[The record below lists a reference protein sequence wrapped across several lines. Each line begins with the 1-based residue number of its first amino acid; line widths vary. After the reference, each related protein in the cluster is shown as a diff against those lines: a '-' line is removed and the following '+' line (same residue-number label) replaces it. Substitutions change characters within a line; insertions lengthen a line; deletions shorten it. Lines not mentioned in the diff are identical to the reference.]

1 MSHVSGTSCSD
12 FLFQPCLLSYGFLGV
27 TCRFWISVLEGD
39 EEDVGTPD
47 DPPEVT
53 EDQSDLVIVF
63 FLPELVVLERNLG
76 DGLCPCPSPF
86 P

>member
-1 MSHVSGTSCSD
+1 M
-12 FLFQPCLLSYGFLGV
+12 
-27 TCRFWISVLEGD
+27 EGD